1 MRSCEQSPSLL
12 QPHLLSLLYKQFA
25 ARDDLVFH
33 CSTVQEVGAPVR
45 ERVVGVV
52 QGASLHVSDLQVDL
66 NLGGELLFNES
77 FE

>member
-1 MRSCEQSPSLL
+1 M
-12 QPHLLSLLYKQFA
+12 
-25 ARDDLVFH
+25 
-33 CSTVQEVGAPVR
+33 QEVGAPVR

-66 NLGGELLFNES
+66 NLGGELLYNES